1 MNRFI
6 VDTDILSLFLQ
17 RHPEVVASL
26 ERHKTD
32 YISTS
37 IITMQEI
44 WDGWMATLAKS
55 KTADRLG
62 RVYQRFTDTLND
74 LKPWQIETFPTPAIL
89 RFESLRKQKLN
100 VGAKDLKIASIAL
113 ETGATVVTRNL
124 RDFQRVP
131 GLIVEDWAV

>member
-1 MNRFI
+1 MNRYI

-44 WDGWMATLAKS
+44 WDGWMVALARA
-55 KTADRLG
+55 KTAEHLG
-62 RVYQRFTDTLND
+62 RVYLRFTDTLND
-74 LKPWQIETFPTPAIL
+74 LKPWQIETFSVPAIL
-89 RFESLRKQKLN
+89 RYESLKKQKLN
-100 VGAKDLKIASIAL
+100 VGGKDLKIASIAL